1 MRIASKSLMSI
12 KLFLASFFLCPF
24 GRPCLFVGEFDLGA
38 VVDRAHGRVLVVGSE
53 LHALEVVERLVG
65 RERQLA
71 VLVDAILALLDLL
84 ARRLPRGR
92 AERAGRE
99 VDAELL
105 CGAEQL

>member
-53 LHALEVVERLVG
+53 VHALEAAERPSGGVVERLVG
-65 RERQLA
+65 RERRLP
-71 VLVDAILALLDLL
+71 VLVDAILALLALL

-92 AERAGRE
+92 AQRAGRE
-99 VDAELL
+99 VDA
-105 CGAEQL
+105 